1 MNANVQW
8 HNESGGVF
16 MINQYFKSN
25 TDFDKQIKQ
34 LGLKL
39 LDYTAELEGGGK
51 ELNEEKEIR

>member
-1 MNANVQW
+1 
-8 HNESGGVF
+8 

-51 ELNEEKEIR
+51 EHNEENELRSD